1 MSETSLSISTHEV
14 SNNQFYN
21 WLKHH
26 EKSRK
31 VVDGQNWRILMECT
45 VVGQSGIVLNGILL
59 LLLGNMSPF
68 SRGGSQILVVYV
80 PHVLSVNYIL

>member
-45 VVGQSGIVLNGILL
+45 VAGQSGIVLNGILL
-59 LLLGNMSPF
+59 LLLGNKSLLCMCHMF
-68 SRGGSQILVVYV
+68 CL
-80 PHVLSVNYIL
+80 